1 MTRIIG
7 SRILKTPCCGST
19 MKSEAYA
26 SINMS
31 VAENWTDGKMVGTL
45 FNRDGQLR
53 RCICGHL
60 FFLRDAMT
68 DVVIRK
74 NDPNLSA
81 ESIPSAIFIKDD
93 ELNTLLKSQSHELDI
108 EITLRKRLWQY
119 TNDSFRDTYREFK
132 KSNKNSFPTYS
143 LTLEQTENLEHLKK
157 LLIKQSSKNSLILS
171 EINRALGHMNEA
183 LACLKDLE
191 QDDDESFVNIMTLLI
206 DLKYR
211 GPARYRT

>member
-19 MKSEAYA
+19 LKSEAYA

-53 RCICGHL
+53 RCICGRI
-60 FFLRDAMT
+60 FFLKDAMT

-81 ESIPSAIFIKDD
+81 ESIPSAQFIKDD
-93 ELNTLLKSQSHELDI
+93 ELDTLLKSQSHELNI
-108 EITLRKRLWQY
+108 EITLRKRLWQFS
-119 TNDSFRDTYREFK
+119 NDTFRDTYREFK
-132 KSNKNSFPTYS
+132 KTNKDSFPTYS
-143 LTLEQTENLEHLKK
+143 LTLEQKDNLERLKE
-157 LLIKQSSKNSLILS
+157 LLIEQSSTNTLTLI
-171 EINRALGHMNEA
+171 EVNRALGHMNEA
-183 LACLKDLE
+183 LDCLKNLTKN
-191 QDDDESFVNIMTLLI
+191 DESFVNIMTLLI
-206 DLKYR
+206 NLKYR
-211 GPARYRT
+211 GPARYRS

>member
-7 SRILKTPCCGST
+7 SRILKTPCCEST

-81 ESIPSAIFIKDD
+81 DSIPSAIFIKDD
-93 ELNTLLKSQSHELDI
+93 ELNALH
-108 EITLRKRLWQY
+108 
-119 TNDSFRDTYREFK
+119 
-132 KSNKNSFPTYS
+132 FP
-143 LTLEQTENLEHLKK
+143 K
-157 LLIKQSSKNSLILS
+157 
-171 EINRALGHMNEA
+171 
-183 LACLKDLE
+183 
-191 QDDDESFVNIMTLLI
+191 
-206 DLKYR
+206 
-211 GPARYRT
+211 